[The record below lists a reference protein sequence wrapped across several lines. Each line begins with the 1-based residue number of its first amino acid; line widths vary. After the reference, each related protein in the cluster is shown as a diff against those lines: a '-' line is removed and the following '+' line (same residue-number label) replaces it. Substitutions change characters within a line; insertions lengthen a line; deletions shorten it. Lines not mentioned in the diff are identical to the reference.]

1 MDQKTAALAT
11 LVGTL
16 FAATAT
22 SAESKLDART
32 ARELAILARVLEN
45 RLSEGRK
52 ALAQVVPVVEADG
65 QYAA

>member
-1 MDQKTAALAT
+1 MDRKTAVLAT

-16 FAATAT
+16 FAATT
-22 SAESKLDART
+22 SSAEAKLDART
-32 ARELAILARVLEN
+32 ARELAVLSRVLER

-52 ALAQVVPVVEADG
+52 ALAQVVPVIEHND